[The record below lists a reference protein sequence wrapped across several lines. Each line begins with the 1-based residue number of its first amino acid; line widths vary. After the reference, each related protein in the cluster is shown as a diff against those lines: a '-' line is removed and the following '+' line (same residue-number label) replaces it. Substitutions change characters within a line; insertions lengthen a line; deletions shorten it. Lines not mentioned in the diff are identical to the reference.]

1 MVGPSPEPFA
11 ARASGGH
18 GAARWSGVF
27 ISLRWRLLVPLLA
40 LWAVGIV
47 LLVSVAY
54 ASILER
60 FQTLVEER
68 ADGIVAAVCSA
79 AESARDPADLR
90 RFLSSLG
97 AARDVL
103 RVALVAG
110 LPLQVVASSEHS
122 WQGQPLTALSD
133 PALAQAIGRV
143 NADRKAERRLDGTHR
158 VLEVLEPVLLVDG
171 AHENG
176 RLADGVLLLR
186 LDASALWWAARETV
200 LSLSLWLGGI
210 LSAVAGLILLM
221 VSRHVLRPAEA
232 IRAALYRRQ
241 ASGADVEVPVGRRDE
256 LGELAAALNE
266 MLDTLR
272 TRNRQLARAR
282 DQHLAMLEGF
292 PHLAWRADASG
303 ECDWFN
309 RAWLAFT
316 GRTLAEEANGGWVE
330 GVHPDDREACLTAY
344 RRAFEARTPFVFE
357 YRLRAADGSYH
368 WIADHGVPIHDADG
382 MFTGY
387 VGSGYDL
394 QAARDNARDIKRM
407 TRLYHALSD
416 TNKAIVHTRD
426 AAALLP
432 QVCRI
437 AVEFGELDLAWIG
450 FPRGGGSALVVE
462 ALYQRTG
469 RRAAQPDELRCPEC
483 LESRFTRPLIV
494 NGPQGDEPAPG
505 RSFAFFPIRIA
516 DGGADADGV
525 LALRKD
531 EPGFFDEHTVRL
543 IEELTADVAF
553 ALRSYRREDLLRL
566 AAKVFENNS
575 EGIVITDCERRVV
588 MTNRAFA
595 TLTGYDEASSRG
607 AVLELL
613 DPLHHAE
620 GFAAE
625 VRAQAAA
632 DGAWQGELW
641 LCRAGGESFPA
652 ALSLSVV
659 RNDEGRVSHY
669 VAVFSDVSQRKAD
682 EAYIR
687 FLASHDFL
695 TGLPSRAELATITAE
710 ATLLADQRGGRLALC
725 FLDLDRFKNVN
736 DTLGHHAGDQLLVE
750 VARRLES
757 VLRPGER
764 VLRHGGD
771 EFVVLLPEGED
782 GAGLRAGASRLL
794 AALDEP
800 FRLAGC
806 EFSLSTSIGVAV
818 YPDDGR
824 DAEVLLDRA
833 DMAMYRAK
841 EAGRN
846 GIEFFTPGMDSLGGE
861 RLSLEYALRGA
872 LERDELVVYYQPL
885 VSADGR
891 LVGTE
896 ALVRWRH
903 PELGLLLP
911 GRFIP
916 LAEES
921 GLILPIGNR
930 VLHAVCAQLAAWRAA
945 GLLLVPTAVNISAL
959 QFHRADFVDSVAEAL
974 RRHGIPTG
982 LLTLEL
988 TESMVMHDVE
998 RAARQL
1004 AELKALGVSI
1014 AIDDFGTGY
1023 SSLAYL
1029 KRFPLDKL
1037 KIDQSFVREINAGP
1051 EDRAIVA
1058 SIVGLG
1064 HNLGLELVAEGVETE
1079 AMANTLR
1086 QLGCDALQGWCYG
1099 QAEPA
1104 DVFAVRLAAVA

>member
-1 MVGPSPEPFA
+1 MPGPSPDPFS
-11 ARASGGH
+11 RGASGGQD
-18 GAARWSGVF
+18 AARWGGVF
-27 ISLRWRLLVPLLA
+27 VSLRWRLVAPLLA
-40 LWAVGIV
+40 LWAVGMV
-47 LLVSVAY
+47 LLVSVVY
-54 ASILER
+54 ASIVER

-68 ADGIVAAVCSA
+68 ADGIVAAVCSV
-79 AESARDPADLR
+79 AETARDPTDLR

-110 LPLQVVASSEHS
+110 QPLRVVASSEHS
-122 WQGQPLTALSD
+122 WHGQPLAALSD
-133 PALAQAIGRV
+133 PALAVAIGRV
-143 NADRKAERRLDGTHR
+143 GAARQAERRVDATHQ
-158 VLEVLEPVLLVDG
+158 VLEVLEPVLLVDDG
-171 AHENG
+171 HEHG
-176 RLADGVLLLR
+176 RLAEGVLLLR
-186 LDASALWWAARETV
+186 LDASALWWAARDTV
-200 LSLSLWLGGI
+200 LSLCLWLGGI

-241 ASGADVEVPVGRRDE
+241 AGGADVPVPVGRRDE
-256 LGELAAALNE
+256 LGELAAALND

-272 TRNRQLARAR
+272 TRNLQLARAR

-292 PHLAWRADASG
+292 PHLAWRANATG
-303 ECDWFN
+303 QCDWFN

-316 GRTLAEEANGGWVE
+316 GRSPEQEANGGWAE
-330 GVHPDDREACLTAY
+330 AVHPDDRESCLATY
-344 RRAFEARTPFVFE
+344 QRAFEARAPFVFE

-368 WIADHGVPIHDADG
+368 WIADHGVPLHDADG
-382 MFTGY
+382 QFTGY
-387 VGSGYDL
+387 VGSAYDL
-394 QAARDNARDIKRM
+394 QPARDNARDIKRM

-450 FPRGGGSALVVE
+450 FPRGRELVVE
-462 ALYQRTG
+462 ALYQRVG
-469 RRAAQPDELRCPEC
+469 RRAAQPDELRCPAC
-483 LESRFTRPLIV
+483 LQTGLARPLIV
-494 NGPQGDEPAPG
+494 NGPQAGGSGPDS
-505 RSFAFFPIRIA
+505 SFAFFPLRVA
-516 DGGADADGV
+516 DGGVNADGV

-531 EPGFFDEHTVRL
+531 ESGFFDEHTVRL

-588 MTNRAFA
+588 MTNRAFS
-595 TLTGYDEASSRG
+595 TLTGYDEASTCG
-607 AVLELL
+607 EVLELF
-613 DPLHHAE
+613 DPRLHAE

-632 DGAWQGELW
+632 GGAWQGEVW
-641 LCRAGGESFPA
+641 LRRADGESFPA

-659 RNDEGRVSHY
+659 RSDDGLVSHY

-682 EAYIR
+682 EAHIR

-710 ATLLADQRGGRLALC
+710 ATALADQCGGRLALC

-736 DTLGHHAGDQLLVE
+736 DTLGHHVGDQLLVE

-782 GAGLRAGASRLL
+782 GAGLGAGANRLL

-800 FRLAGC
+800 FRLAGR

-818 YPDDGR
+818 YPDDGL
-824 DAEVLLDRA
+824 DAEILLDRA

-846 GIEFFTPGMDSLGGE
+846 GIEFFTPGMDSLGDE

-885 VSADGR
+885 VAADGH

-921 GLILPIGNR
+921 GLILPVGSR
-930 VLHAVCAQLAAWRAA
+930 VLHAVCAQLAAWCDA
-945 GLLLVPTAVNISAL
+945 GLRLVPTAVNISAL
-959 QFHRADFVDSVAEAL
+959 QFRRADFVDSVADAL
-974 RRHGIPTG
+974 RRYGIPAG

-988 TESMVMHDVE
+988 TESMVMRDVE
-998 RAARQL
+998 LVARQL

-1051 EDRAIVA
+1051 ADRAIVA

-1079 AMANTLR
+1079 AMASTLC

-1099 QAEPA
+1099 KAEPA
-1104 DVFAVRLAAVA
+1104 DVFATRLAAAA

>member
-1 MVGPSPEPFA
+1 MSSIFV
-11 ARASGGH
+11 
-18 GAARWSGVF
+18 
-27 ISLRWRLLVPLLA
+27 SLRWRLVVPLLA
-40 LWAVGIV
+40 LWAIGIV
-47 LLVSVAY
+47 LLVSVVY

-68 ADGIVAAVCSA
+68 ADGIVAAVCSV
-79 AESARDPADLR
+79 AEAARDPADLR

-97 AARDVL
+97 AARDVR

-110 LPLQVVASSEHS
+110 RPLRVVASSDHS
-122 WQGQPLTALSD
+122 WHDQPLAALPD
-133 PALAQAIGRV
+133 PALAEAIERV
-143 NADRKAERRLDGTHR
+143 KASRKAERRLDGTRR
-158 VLEVLEPVLLVDG
+158 VLEVLEPVLLVDDG
-171 AHENG
+171 HQNG

-186 LDASALWWAARETV
+186 LDASALWWAARDTV

-221 VSRHVLRPAEA
+221 VSRYVLRPADE
-232 IRAALYRRQ
+232 IRAALGRRQ
-241 ASGADVEVPVGRRDE
+241 AGGVDIDVPVGRRDE

-292 PHLAWRADASG
+292 PHLAWRANVKG

-309 RAWLAFT
+309 RAWLTFT
-316 GRTLAEEANGGWVE
+316 GRTLEQEANGGWVE
-330 GVHPDDREACLTAY
+330 ALHPDDREACLTAY
-344 RRAFEARTPFVFE
+344 RRAFEARESFVLE

-368 WIADHGVPIHDADG
+368 WIADHGAPIRDADG
-382 MFTGY
+382 QFTGY
-387 VGSGYDL
+387 VGSAYDL
-394 QAARDNARDIKRM
+394 QPARDNARDIKRM

-426 AAALLP
+426 AATLLP

-437 AVEFGELDLAWIG
+437 AVEFGELDLAWIA
-450 FPRGGGSALVVE
+450 FPRGAGRELVVE
-462 ALYQRTG
+462 AIYQRTG
-469 RRAAQPDELRCPEC
+469 RKPIPPEQLRCRQP
-483 LESRFTRPLIV
+483 LDALLARPLIV
-494 NGPQGDEPAPG
+494 NEPEAAAGAAACAGCVARDPDS
-505 RSFAFFPIRIA
+505 SFAFFPIRIA

-531 EPGFFDEHTVRL
+531 ERGFFDEHTVRL

-553 ALRSYRREDLLRL
+553 ALRSYRREDVLRL

-575 EGIVITDCERRVV
+575 EGIVISDCERRVV

-595 TLTGYDEASSRG
+595 TLTGYDEESVRG
-607 AVLELL
+607 SVLELF
-613 DPLHHAE
+613 DPPHHPE
-620 GFAAE
+620 GFVEMVREQAAE
-625 VRAQAAA
+625 A
-632 DGAWQGELW
+632 GAWQGEVW
-641 LCRAGGESFPA
+641 LRRVGGETFPA

-659 RNDEGRVSHY
+659 RNDEGQVTHY
-669 VAVFSDVSQRKAD
+669 VAVFSDVSQQKAD
-682 EAYIR
+682 EARIR

-695 TGLPSRAELATITAE
+695 TGLPSRAELATMAAE
-710 ATLLADQRGGRLALC
+710 AAAQADRRGRRLALC

-736 DTLGHHAGDQLLVE
+736 DTLGHHVGDQLLIE

-757 VLRPGER
+757 VLRPGES

-771 EFVVLLPEGED
+771 EFVVLIPEGDE
-782 GAGLRAGASRLL
+782 GAGLRAGATRLL

-806 EFSLSTSIGVAV
+806 EFSLSTSVGVAV

-824 DAEVLLDRA
+824 DAEILLDRA
-833 DMAMYRAK
+833 DRAMYRAK

-846 GIEFFTPGMDSLGGE
+846 GVEFFTPGMDSVGSE

-872 LERDELVVYYQPL
+872 LDRNELVLHYQPL
-885 VSADGR
+885 MSADGR
-891 LVGTE
+891 LVGAE
-896 ALVRWRH
+896 ALVRWQH

-916 LAEES
+916 IAEES
-921 GLILPIGNR
+921 GLILSIGNR
-930 VLHAVCAQLAAWRAA
+930 LLHAVCAQLAAWRAA
-945 GLLLVPTAVNISAL
+945 GLPLVPVAVNISAL
-959 QFHRADFVDSVAEAL
+959 QFRRADFVDSVAAAL
-974 RRHGIPTG
+974 RRHDIPAA

-988 TESMVMHDVE
+988 TESMVMRDVE
-998 RAARQL
+998 QVARQL
-1004 AELKALGVSI
+1004 AELKALGVAI

-1079 AMANTLR
+1079 SMASTLR

-1099 QAEPA
+1099 HAEPA
-1104 DVFAVRLAAVA
+1104 EVFAARLGPAA

>member
-1 MVGPSPEPFA
+1 MS
-11 ARASGGH
+11 S
-18 GAARWSGVF
+18 VF
-27 ISLRWRLLVPLLA
+27 VSLRWRLVVPLLA
-40 LWAVGIV
+40 LWAIGIV
-47 LLVSVAY
+47 LLVSVVY

-68 ADGIVAAVCSA
+68 ADGIVAAVCSV
-79 AESARDPADLR
+79 AEAARDPADLR

-97 AARDVL
+97 AARDVR

-110 LPLQVVASSEHS
+110 RPLRVVASSDHS
-122 WQGQPLTALSD
+122 WHDQPLAALPD
-133 PALAQAIGRV
+133 PALAEAIERV
-143 NADRKAERRLDGTHR
+143 KASRKAERRLDGTRR
-158 VLEVLEPVLLVDG
+158 VLEVLEPVLLVDDG
-171 AHENG
+171 HQNG

-186 LDASALWWAARETV
+186 LDASALWWAARDTV

-221 VSRHVLRPAEA
+221 VSRYVLRPADE
-232 IRAALYRRQ
+232 IRAALGRRQ
-241 ASGADVEVPVGRRDE
+241 TGGVDIDVPVGRRDE

-292 PHLAWRADASG
+292 PHLAWRANVKG

-309 RAWLAFT
+309 RAWLTFT
-316 GRTLAEEANGGWVE
+316 GRTLEQEANGGWLE
-330 GVHPDDREACLTAY
+330 ALHPDDREACLTAY
-344 RRAFEARTPFVFE
+344 RRAFEARESFVLE

-368 WIADHGVPIHDADG
+368 WIADHGAPIHDADG
-382 MFTGY
+382 LFTGY
-387 VGSGYDL
+387 VGSCYDL
-394 QAARDNARDIKRM
+394 QPARDHARDIKRM

-426 AAALLP
+426 AATLLP

-437 AVEFGELDLAWIG
+437 AVEFGELDLAWIA
-450 FPRGGGSALVVE
+450 FPRGAERALVVE
-462 ALYQRTG
+462 AIYQRAG
-469 RRAAQPDELRCPEC
+469 RKPIPPEQLRCRQP
-483 LESRFTRPLIV
+483 LDALLARPLIV
-494 NGPQGDEPAPG
+494 NEPEAAAGAAACEGCVARDPDS
-505 RSFAFFPIRIA
+505 SFAFFPIRIA

-531 EPGFFDEHTVRL
+531 ERGFFDEHTVRL

-553 ALRSYRREDLLRL
+553 ALRSYRREDVLRL

-575 EGIVITDCERRVV
+575 EGIVISDCERRVV

-595 TLTGYDEASSRG
+595 TLTGYDEETVRG
-607 AVLELL
+607 SVLELF
-613 DPLHHAE
+613 DPPHHPE
-620 GFAAE
+620 GFVEMVREQAAE
-625 VRAQAAA
+625 A
-632 DGAWQGELW
+632 GAWQGEVW
-641 LCRAGGESFPA
+641 LRRVGGETFPA

-659 RNDEGRVSHY
+659 RNDEGQVTHY
-669 VAVFSDVSQRKAD
+669 VAVFSDVSQQKAD
-682 EAYIR
+682 EARIR

-695 TGLPSRAELATITAE
+695 TGLPSRAELATMAAE
-710 ATLLADQRGGRLALC
+710 AAAQADRRGRRLALC

-736 DTLGHHAGDQLLVE
+736 DTLGHHVGDQLLIE

-757 VLRPGER
+757 VLRPGES

-771 EFVVLLPEGED
+771 EFVVLIPEGDD
-782 GAGLRAGASRLL
+782 GAGLRAGATRLL

-806 EFSLSTSIGVAV
+806 EFSLSTSVGVAV

-824 DAEVLLDRA
+824 DAEILLDRA

-846 GIEFFTPGMDSLGGE
+846 GVEFFTPGMDSVGSE

-872 LERDELVVYYQPL
+872 LDRDELVLHYQPL
-885 VSADGR
+885 MSADGR
-891 LVGTE
+891 LVGAE
-896 ALVRWRH
+896 ALVRWQH

-916 LAEES
+916 IAEES
-921 GLILPIGNR
+921 GLILSIGNR
-930 VLHAVCAQLAAWRAA
+930 LLHAVCAQLAAWRSA
-945 GLLLVPTAVNISAL
+945 GLPLVPVAVNISAL
-959 QFHRADFVDSVAEAL
+959 QFRRADFVDSVAAAL
-974 RRHGIPTG
+974 RRHDIPAA

-988 TESMVMHDVE
+988 TESMVMRDVE
-998 RAARQL
+998 QVARQL
-1004 AELKALGVSI
+1004 SELKALGVAI

-1079 AMANTLR
+1079 SMASTLR

-1099 QAEPA
+1099 HAEPA
-1104 DVFAVRLAAVA
+1104 EVFAARLGPAA